1 MLLERLQ
8 EELKTIDV
16 DGFAPEDKI
25 EKGEEVVGTLPHE
38 LRPLYALS
46 CKARDDFNAFA
57 EKAHTRVMEELGGPE
72 NLSPEEHDS
81 LTAEITVLEAY
92 ARLVDKAFWAEV
104 RAAFG
109 RIDPRRPIG
118 LRKNWQVVYK
128 NGIPFPAIVGIIA
141 VPMPP
146 AE

>member
-1 MLLERLQ
+1 MLLEKLQ
-8 EELKTIDV
+8 EDLGTIDV

-25 EKGEEVVGTLPHE
+25 EKGETVIGTLPHE

-46 CKARDDFNAFA
+46 CKAINDVRAFA

-81 LTAEITVLEAY
+81 LTAEITALDAY
-92 ARLVDKAFWAEV
+92 AMLVDKAFWAEV
-104 RAAFG
+104 RATSG

-118 LRKNWQVVYK
+118 LRRNWQVVYK